1 MKSGLLILALCLAAP
16 APAPGQTHVYTNA
29 DLGRPLPPIEAVSPE
44 ILEAMAA
51 RQFSAPPQY
60 PDGPIVFIIG
70 DGRATAGPWEWPPE
84 AFAPIQP
91 LSFSPQFGGDSY
103 YGGGGWGFPSRY
115 RALSVRSRTIA
126 PAVPSARPA
135 GSTRSVNVSV
145 GAGVRRR

>member
-1 MKSGLLILALCLAAP
+1 MKSGLLVLTLCLAAP
-16 APAPGQTHVYTNA
+16 TLAHGQTHVYTNA

-44 ILEAMAA
+44 ILAAMAA

-70 DGRATAGPWEWPPE
+70 DGRPTAGPWEWPPE

-91 LSFSPQFGGDSY
+91 LSFSSQYGGDPF

-115 RALSVRSRTIA
+115 RTASVRSRRIA
-126 PAVPSARPA
+126 PAMPSVLPA
-135 GSTRSVNVSV
+135 GSPRSVNASVSA
-145 GAGVRRR
+145 GARRR